1 MQTTDNF
8 LLTAA
13 EVNEGMQILKRKV
26 LSFLEDAEILA
37 RNNGQISHYV
47 GLYLFALE
55 EFGKLLLLEDSPQSN
70 SVNGQYSVDKGI
82 FGKGDDSAKRRQ
94 AHKLKVDRALKTLPS
109 DCGSRCKSKIIKN
122 ALNAPGPI
130 TEEVIAIVK
139 DTQAQSSPFEI
150 SDRIKG
156 FFIDWDDNNRRW
168 DSSLQGGSFEEV
180 SPSDFLEI
188 TAKCSIFVKSY
199 C

>member
-8 LLTAA
+8 LFTAA
-13 EVNEGMQILKRKV
+13 EINEGMQILKRKV

-37 RNNGQISHYV
+37 RNNGQSSHYV
-47 GLYLFALE
+47 GLYVFALE
-55 EFGKLLLLEDSPQSN
+55 EFGKLLLLEGSLQSN

-82 FGKGDDSAKRRQ
+82 FGKGQDFAKRRQ

-109 DCGSRCKSKIIKN
+109 DCGSRCKSKIIKT

-156 FFIDWDDNNRRW
+156 FLIDWDDNNRRW

>member
-8 LLTAA
+8 LPTAA
-13 EVNEGMQILKRKV
+13 EINEGMQILKRKV

-47 GLYLFALE
+47 GLYLYALE
-55 EFGKLLLLEDSPQSN
+55 EFGKLLLLEDSLQSN
-70 SVNGQYSVDKGI
+70 GVNAQYSVDKGI
-82 FGKGDDSAKRRQ
+82 FGRGDDSSKRRQ
-94 AHKLKVDRALKTLPS
+94 AHKLIDRALKTLPS
-109 DCGSRCKSKIIKN
+109 DCEGRYKSKIIKT

-156 FFIDWDDNNRRW
+156 FLIDWDDNNRRW
-168 DSSLQGGSFEEV
+168 DSSLPGGSIEEV

-188 TAKCSIFVKSY
+188 TVKCSIFVKSY